1 MATKHEWMVILP
13 DKAGALANRMKVRQ
27 EHLAALKP
35 ATDSGF
41 WVLGGAMLDE
51 PIKEGQGPKINGSVM
66 MALAETKEEV
76 MEKIRQDAYFKTGV
90 WDESKIQIFPFK
102 SAIRSAL

>member
-1 MATKHEWMVILP
+1 MPTKHEWMVILP
-13 DKAGALANRMKVRQ
+13 DKEGALANRMKVRAD
-27 EHLAALKP
+27 HLKALKP
-35 ATDSGF
+35 DTESGF
-41 WVLGGAMLDE
+41 WILGGATLDE
-51 PIKEGQGPKINGSVM
+51 PVQEGSGPKINGSVM

-76 MEKIRQDAYFKTGV
+76 MAKVKQDVYFTSGV